1 MRFKNAHMLFKA
13 KRYTFLCFFL
23 FCSLSVL
30 NYQQLL
36 AQATSVRITLV
47 NSKNEPIPFA
57 TIKLL
62 NIKDSS
68 TRSKITDSS
77 GHADV
82 LLTKNDQYKI
92 EVDAINYEPFSKG
105 ITYTNQTSLKFQLK
119 PSSSKLKDVV
129 VTSSKP
135 LMKQED
141 DKTIVDPENLAASST
156 NAYETIEKIPGIFMD
171 QDGNI
176 YLNSTTPASVYI
188 NGREM
193 KMSTSDIATI
203 LKSLPPNAI
212 QKIEILRTP
221 SARYDASGGGGLVN
235 VVLKKGIKIGKTG
248 SVYTGFNQGR
258 YGNQFAGVTI
268 NNNEG
273 KNSSYINL
281 QYAHRKSY
289 DQFLTNRLFA
299 ADTLLQQDA
308 TTIYSGNSYF
318 GSFGFNR
325 EVNKKWNIGTDARI
339 SYSNYDN
346 NTLNESSILKISNS
360 NIASNNLGTIG
371 NNGWSMNYNQGFS
384 SRYKIDSVG
393 SEWTIDA
400 SYNYSRSSGVQLFN
414 TAFKVPAIT
423 NIGGNGDIDNYRNF
437 FSLQTDFTKKL
448 KNNFSFET
456 GGKTTFT
463 SFQNQAVYYIT
474 KGNVTSNDQ
483 LRTNTFRYSENINA
497 LYVQGSKKFNGFI
510 LKVGTRLENTQMK
523 GRQIIPTDT
532 SFNLNRTD
540 LFPYVYLSRKVMSI
554 ANYELRGYLVYRRTI
569 SRPGYDLLNPFPR
582 FIDQYLFETGNPS
595 LRPQFTQNY
604 EANISVEDMPLL
616 AVGVNNTKDIFTNVI
631 YQADTSRSVAYRTYD
646 NLGTNKETYFR
657 ITGAIPPGKRYF
669 FVVGAQYNHNFY
681 NGLYEN
687 QPLAFKRGSWS
698 LFTYQTFKIDKLSIF
713 SINGFVRINGQQQ
726 FYELENFGGLFAS
739 VNRQFMQ
746 KKLIVTLSV
755 SDMFFTN
762 NNRFNIKQ
770 GTVNAFG
777 YRESDTRRF
786 GLNIRYNFGI
796 RKKEEN
802 TNMFNVDSPDKSN

>member
-1 MRFKNAHMLFKA
+1 M
-13 KRYTFLCFFL
+13 
-23 FCSLSVL
+23 
-30 NYQQLL
+30 
-36 AQATSVRITLV
+36 
-47 NSKNEPIPFA
+47 
-57 TIKLL
+57 
-62 NIKDSS
+62 
-68 TRSKITDSS
+68 
-77 GHADV
+77 
-82 LLTKNDQYKI
+82 
-92 EVDAINYEPFSKG
+92 
-105 ITYTNQTSLKFQLK
+105 
-119 PSSSKLKDVV
+119 
-129 VTSSKP
+129 
-135 LMKQED
+135 
-141 DKTIVDPENLAASST
+141 
-156 NAYETIEKIPGIFMD
+156 
-171 QDGNI
+171 
-176 YLNSTTPASVYI
+176 
-188 NGREM
+188 
-193 KMSTSDIATI
+193 
-203 LKSLPPNAI
+203 
-212 QKIEILRTP
+212 
-221 SARYDASGGGGLVN
+221 
-235 VVLKKGIKIGKTG
+235 
-248 SVYTGFNQGR
+248 
-258 YGNQFAGVTI
+258 
-268 NNNEG
+268 
-273 KNSSYINL
+273 
-281 QYAHRKSY
+281 
-289 DQFLTNRLFA
+289 
-299 ADTLLQQDA
+299 
-308 TTIYSGNSYF
+308 
-318 GSFGFNR
+318 
-325 EVNKKWNIGTDARI
+325 
-339 SYSNYDN
+339 
-346 NTLNESSILKISNS
+346 
-360 NIASNNLGTIG
+360 
-371 NNGWSMNYNQGFS
+371 
-384 SRYKIDSVG
+384 
-393 SEWTIDA
+393 
-400 SYNYSRSSGVQLFN
+400 
-414 TAFKVPAIT
+414 
-423 NIGGNGDIDNYRNF
+423 
-437 FSLQTDFTKKL
+437 
-448 KNNFSFET
+448 
-456 GGKTTFT
+456 
-463 SFQNQAVYYIT
+463 
-474 KGNVTSNDQ
+474 
-483 LRTNTFRYSENINA
+483 
-497 LYVQGSKKFNGFI
+497 QGSKKFNGFI